1 MTYGGFMCSVSI
13 ISFLVGKIYD
23 RIVFDLRLSLNR
35 IMLPVNWKVIAIV
48 MREDL
53 DTVNDDDNN
62 FST

>member
-13 ISFLVGKIYD
+13 ISSLVGKIYD

-53 DTVNDDDNN
+53 DTVNVDDNN